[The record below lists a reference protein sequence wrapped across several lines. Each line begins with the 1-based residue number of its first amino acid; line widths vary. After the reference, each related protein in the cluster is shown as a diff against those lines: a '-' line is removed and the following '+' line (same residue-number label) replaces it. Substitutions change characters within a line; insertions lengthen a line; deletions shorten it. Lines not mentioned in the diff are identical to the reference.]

1 MIRITV
7 LLPLITCF
15 FVSACSQNNTPATQ
29 KNQPVIE
36 TITPQLFAEKLKEQN
51 TILLDVR
58 TPGEWKKGY
67 IDGATHLDIFRDDFE
82 AQINKLDKSKTY
94 LVYCAMGGRSLE
106 AAEMMEK
113 KGFVKVY
120 DLDGGLTRWKSEN
133 LPTVLPTQ

>member
-1 MIRITV
+1 MIRIVV

-15 FVSACSQNNTPATQ
+15 LASACSQNNTPTTQ
-29 KNQPVIE
+29 KKQPVIE

-51 TILLDVR
+51 IILLDVR

-120 DLDGGLTRWKSEN
+120 DLDGGITRWKSEN